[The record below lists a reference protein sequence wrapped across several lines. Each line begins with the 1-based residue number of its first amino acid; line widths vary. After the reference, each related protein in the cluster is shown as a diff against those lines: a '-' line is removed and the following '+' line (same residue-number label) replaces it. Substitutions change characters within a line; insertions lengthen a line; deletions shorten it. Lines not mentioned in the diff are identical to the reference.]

1 MALGAHQLLLFESLP
16 VHSIL
21 KHLFSFIL
29 PLTVLVFIPFA
40 IQSSFVITADIEFAV
55 GALLAVAGL
64 ILLAVTASMV
74 IRFGGGTIAP
84 WNPTRK
90 LVVSGLYLHVRN
102 PMIIGVL
109 TVLLGESL
117 IFHSVQIFTWL
128 IVFFI
133 INNIYFVLSEEPGLT
148 KRFGEEYL
156 EYKRNVPRW
165 IPKLRPWKFDNKD
178 AIG

>member
-1 MALGAHQLLLFESLP
+1 MHSVLKQLLPFM
-16 VHSIL
+16 
-21 KHLFSFIL
+21 L
-29 PLTVLVFIPFA
+29 PLTVLVLIPFA
-40 IQSSFVITADIEFAV
+40 IESRFAIRVDIEFV
-55 GALLAVAGL
+55 IGVLLAVAGL
-64 ILLAVTASMV
+64 ILLAVTASMF
-74 IRFGGGTIAP
+74 IRFGRGTIAP

-90 LVVSGLYLHVRN
+90 LIVSGLYLHVRN

-109 TVLLGESL
+109 TALLGESL

-128 IVFFI
+128 IAFFI
-133 INNIYFVLSEEPGLT
+133 INDIYFVFSEEPGLT

-165 IPKLRPWKFDNKD
+165 IPRLRPWKIDTKD

>member
-1 MALGAHQLLLFESLP
+1 MHSVLKQLLPFM
-16 VHSIL
+16 
-21 KHLFSFIL
+21 L
-29 PLTVLVFIPFA
+29 PLAVLVLIPFA
-40 IQSSFVITADIEFAV
+40 IEKGFAIVVDIEFAV

-74 IRFGGGTIAP
+74 IRFGAGTIAP
-84 WNPTRK
+84 WDPTRK
-90 LVVSGLYLHVRN
+90 LVVRGLYLHVRN

-109 TVLLGESL
+109 TALLGESL
-117 IFHSVQIFTWL
+117 ILHSVQMFAWFIA
-128 IVFFI
+128 FFI
-133 INNIYFVLSEEPGLT
+133 INNIYFVFSEEPGLT

-165 IPKLRPWKFDNKD
+165 IPRLRPWKINNKD

>member
-1 MALGAHQLLLFESLP
+1 MF
-16 VHSIL
+16 
-21 KHLFSFIL
+21 
-29 PLTVLVFIPFA
+29 
-40 IQSSFVITADIEFAV
+40 
-55 GALLAVAGL
+55 
-64 ILLAVTASMV
+64 
-74 IRFGGGTIAP
+74 IRFGRGTIAP

-109 TVLLGESL
+109 TALLGESL

-128 IVFFI
+128 IAFFI

-165 IPKLRPWKFDNKD
+165 IPRLRPWKIDTKD
-178 AIG
+178 AIV